1 MERRTVWIVVVAVV
15 ALTVIALS
23 AATLDSTTD
32 AGGGV
37 GLGGSDQGLDDERTE
52 RPEDLGG
59 GGDGGSVGALP
70 EPGFPVDIPL
80 PCFRLLMDPL
90 VIFGLIAAIFL
101 IGALIAWRW
110 TIGEGVAIVMLIV
123 IIGLPIYLLLT
134 ACEVRDVD
142 IDFPLVGG
150 SPGGEGGG
158 LNLPGVTDSTA
169 NPTPPE
175 ILFILGGLLAFV
187 ALLAW
192 WASGDRDLPSEPEE
206 ETDEPIEPSP
216 DVAAVGR
223 AAGRAADRLETTDEF
238 ENEVYRAWAEMT
250 RSIDVAHPRSSTPA
264 EFASAAVEAGMEPPD
279 VNRLTVLF
287 EEVRYGGFDAT
298 PERERDAIE
307 TLRRIEE
314 QYAEWD
320 AEG

>member
-1 MERRTVWIVVVAVV
+1 
-15 ALTVIALS
+15 
-23 AATLDSTTD
+23 
-32 AGGGV
+32 
-37 GLGGSDQGLDDERTE
+37 
-52 RPEDLGG
+52 
-59 GGDGGSVGALP
+59 
-70 EPGFPVDIPL
+70 
-80 PCFRLLMDPL
+80 MDPL